1 MCILIVQHITQYL
14 KKNEFFQLFDRIFFI
29 TAHFK
34 SLSGQE
40 QESQRKIWSQEL
52 SQIEKEIAELRNQL
66 GNLRLMT

>member
-1 MCILIVQHITQYL
+1 MEIFNCFVY
-14 KKNEFFQLFDRIFFI
+14 IFFTNY